1 MTNMKIEKGPFAGT
15 EIPSNELISLPNS
28 DGTNSDWWPT
38 PNRTPVFLDKFRHS
52 EGWSIEIRHEPGP
65 FNLPDYRN
73 AVAGQATV
81 QPTQLF
87 VAVLMK
93 DGRVVNQ
100 ASSLEIIDG
109 SKAWERGET
118 NARGRLYEAM
128 GLPGSPRNFLH
139 QLLGDRKHDNPL
151 SSAAGVTIIPIAAPK
166 AQASGSTAAPIATAA
181 PEPAPV
187 ANADV
192 ATTATS
198 PAPTPVETPAAATD
212 VPQPQEPS
220 TPAAK
225 APAPQPSTINA
236 NLLKQI
242 QVQAKIKGKEVPTF
256 ADNDAAK
263 AFLKELLAPKAA

>member
-1 MTNMKIEKGPFAGT
+1 MTNMKIDKGPFAGT
-15 EIPSNELISLPNS
+15 EIPTNELIAIPNH

-38 PNRTPVFLDKFRHS
+38 ANRTPVFLDKFRHA

-73 AVAGQATV
+73 AVQGQATV

-93 DGRVVNQ
+93 DGRIVNQ

-109 SKAWERGET
+109 GKAWERGET

-128 GLPGSPRNFLH
+128 GLPGSPKPFLH
-139 QLLGDRKHDNPL
+139 QLLGDRKIDNPV
-151 SSAAGVTIIPIAAPK
+151 STAAGVTIIPIAAPK
-166 AQASGSTAAPIATAA
+166 AQAPAPSVAPIVATTA
-181 PEPAPV
+181 EPAPV
-187 ANADV
+187 PSAD
-192 ATTATS
+192 AA
-198 PAPTPVETPAAATD
+198 PAAASPTPASNEPAVKATEAQ
-212 VPQPQEPS
+212 VPQ
-220 TPAAK
+220 TPAPPAK
-225 APAPQPSTINA
+225 ESASQPSTINA

-242 QVQAKIKGKEVPTF
+242 QVQARIKGVEVPTF

-263 AFLKELLAPKAA
+263 AFLKGLLTPQVA